1 MPSTF
6 TQHRRAG
13 EEMDNDEQQLRDD
26 MRDVYSALNKK
37 LDRNGELLSILVLT
51 SVGGWLCLLIACI
64 IFSISYYTNNYTLAN
79 PDTGDLLAD
88 VMKAVLLMPIIVLI
102 TLLSIMQ
109 YMRFSKLD
117 KKKETYINRYPWL
130 AD

>member
-1 MPSTF
+1 
-6 TQHRRAG
+6 
-13 EEMDNDEQQLRDD
+13 MDNDEQQLRDD